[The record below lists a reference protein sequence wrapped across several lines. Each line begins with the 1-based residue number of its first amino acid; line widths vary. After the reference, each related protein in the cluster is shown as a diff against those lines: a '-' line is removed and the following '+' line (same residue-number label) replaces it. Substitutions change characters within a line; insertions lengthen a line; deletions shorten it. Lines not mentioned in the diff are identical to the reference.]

1 MDSCEISAPQFATEN
16 GYNTYRIPFTVIQ
29 INLQSEYP
37 AGELISDSLPFH
49 VVMRNPIADVV
60 KRVPS
65 AYHSQPELGGYPK
78 QTVLLHLLQ

>member
-16 GYNTYRIPFTVIQ
+16 GYNTYRIPFT
-29 INLQSEYP
+29 
-37 AGELISDSLPFH
+37 FH